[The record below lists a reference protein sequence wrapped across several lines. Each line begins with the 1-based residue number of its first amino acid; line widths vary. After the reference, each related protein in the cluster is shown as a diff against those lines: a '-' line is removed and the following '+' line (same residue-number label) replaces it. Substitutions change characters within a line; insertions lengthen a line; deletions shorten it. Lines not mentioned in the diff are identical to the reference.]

1 MLDYNFI
8 TKHKANQLVDV
19 SGFIYLM
26 DQLFARA
33 PKARALTTI
42 KWNLQVSVLQNV
54 GRFLRKFRKSA
65 VT

>member
-42 KWNLQVSVLQNV
+42 KWDLQGVSTTK
-54 GRFLRKFRKSA
+54 RRSISS
-65 VT
+65 